1 MQFFLGEIEHGASHL
16 PFKDTQNPL
25 PPDDPYSHGGLLAAP
40 HTSCDVG
47 EPGYSKW
54 SMLFTLSLPSH
65 SFLDAKNVYR
75 ERQNFP
81 KFVLNKGMNMSHI
94 AFGEFFPEI
103 ADKETRVITI
113 LDQAIMSL
121 PAGEYAR
128 FGKL

>member
-1 MQFFLGEIEHGASHL
+1 
-16 PFKDTQNPL
+16 
-25 PPDDPYSHGGLLAAP
+25 
-40 HTSCDVG
+40 
-47 EPGYSKW
+47 
-54 SMLFTLSLPSH
+54 MLFTLSLPSH
-65 SFLDAKNVYR
+65 SFLDTKNIPW

-103 ADKETRVITI
+103 ADEETRVMII

>member
-1 MQFFLGEIEHGASHL
+1 
-16 PFKDTQNPL
+16 
-25 PPDDPYSHGGLLAAP
+25 
-40 HTSCDVG
+40 
-47 EPGYSKW
+47 
-54 SMLFTLSLPSH
+54 
-65 SFLDAKNVYR
+65 
-75 ERQNFP
+75 
-81 KFVLNKGMNMSHI
+81 MSHI